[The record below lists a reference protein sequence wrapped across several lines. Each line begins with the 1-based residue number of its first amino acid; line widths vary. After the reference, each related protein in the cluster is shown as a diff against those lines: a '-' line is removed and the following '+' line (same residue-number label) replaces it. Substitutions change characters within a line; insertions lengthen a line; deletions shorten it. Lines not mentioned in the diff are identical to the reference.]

1 MKLKTKKTQLG
12 NVCKLS
18 ELVVGDVA
26 EIVKINT
33 LDKMIRRR
41 LLDMGITCGVRLEI
55 KKIAPL
61 GDPVGIRIRGYELC
75 LRKLEL
81 KNVDVKV
88 LK

>member
-1 MKLKTKKTQLG
+1 MKLKGKKTQCG
-12 NVCKLS
+12 QISKLS
-18 ELVVGDVA
+18 DLVVGDVA

-33 LDKMIRRR
+33 SEKMIRRR
-41 LLDMGITCGVRLEI
+41 LFDMGITSGVRLEI

-61 GDPVGIRIRGYELC
+61 GDPVGIKLRGYELC
-75 LRKLEL
+75 LRKSEL